1 MRKIKF
7 EDIPYSRPDYEQYA
21 QNIELCAQAIR
32 SAGNMETLRCE
43 LEKFW
48 DYRTQVETMET
59 LAFIRCYQ
67 DCTDIFY
74 QEEMQFTQAQAA
86 MTDLSPIYDAL
97 VESPL
102 RREIDAAYGAQ
113 FLLKIEK
120 ERSLIQGGL
129 ELLGREQELIAQ
141 FQNKISSIK
150 FLYEG
155 REVSSAEL
163 SKYKESRDSSTRKKA
178 REASRKV
185 FAERSGEFLQIMGEL
200 TEVRGQIARANGYA
214 NYLEYANVEKAR
226 YSYGEAELAHL
237 CHLVRK
243 ELVPLK
249 QRLYERLKDRLG
261 VAVYTADDTGI
272 YFETG
277 NPEPAG
283 DAQFLLDQAGKMY
296 RQMDADFSALF
307 DAMRN
312 GGYIDCQKSANK
324 ITGMG
329 FCTEISSEK
338 LPFIFGNCIGRHTD
352 VDILVHEFGH
362 GIQMKRS
369 MERFPVPE
377 YWEMPND
384 LSEIP
389 SKAMEQFSYE
399 YAPLF
404 FGQYAPQFVETHLIT
419 ILEEICS
426 YCMIHEFETFL
437 YTAERFDAQKAI
449 AQYNRL
455 SEIYDAGIDYSG
467 CGVYLEKGA
476 SLVQNKG
483 IYMFPRYLISYAM
496 SDISAIS
503 IRLQYEADK
512 EKGLAAYK
520 KLCGLGGSL
529 EYDGAM
535 EALGLPLPYTEQA
548 IADVRDYLAQKLG
561 LSKNP

>member
-1 MRKIKF
+1 MLKTKF
-7 EDIPYSRPDYEQYA
+7 GDIPYIRPDYEQYA
-21 QNIELCAQAIR
+21 RNIELCAREIR
-32 SAGNMETLRCE
+32 NADTMETVRRE

-67 DCTDIFY
+67 DCTDAFY
-74 QEEMQFTQAQAA
+74 QEEMQNTQSQAA
-86 MTDLSPIYDAL
+86 QISLSLIYDAL
-97 VESPL
+97 LESPL
-102 RREIDAAYGAQ
+102 RQEIDGAYGGQ

-120 ERSLIQGGL
+120 ERSLVQGGL

-141 FQNKISSIK
+141 FQNKISAVK
-150 FLYEG
+150 FQYGG

-163 SKYKESRDSSTRKKA
+163 SKYKESRDASIRKKA

-185 FAERSGEFLQIMGEL
+185 FAGRSDEFLQLMGEL
-200 TEVRGQIARANGYA
+200 VRVRGQIAQANGCA
-214 NYLEYANVEKAR
+214 NYLEYANREKGR
-226 YSYGEAELAHL
+226 YSYGETELARL
-237 CHLVRK
+237 CRMVRQ

-249 QRLYERLKDRLG
+249 QRLYERLRERLG
-261 VAVYTADDTGI
+261 VPVYTADDTGI
-272 YFETG
+272 YFEEG
-277 NPEPAG
+277 NPEPEG
-283 DAQFLLDQAGKMY
+283 DARFLLGQAAKMY
-296 RQMDADFSALF
+296 RQMDREFAALF
-307 DAMRN
+307 ETMRD

-329 FCTEISSEK
+329 FCTEIPSEK
-338 LPFIFGNCIGRHTD
+338 LPFIFGNCIGRYTD

-362 GIQMKRS
+362 GIQMMRS
-369 MERFPVPE
+369 MERFSVPE

-389 SKAMEQFSYE
+389 SKAMEQLSYE

-404 FGQYAPQFVETHLIT
+404 FGERAPQFVKTHLIT
-419 ILEEICS
+419 ILEEICG

-437 YTAERFDAQKAI
+437 YTEKFDAQKAI
-449 AQYNRL
+449 AEYNRL
-455 SEIYDAGIDYSG
+455 SEIYDAGIDTSG
-467 CGVYLEKGA
+467 CRTYLDKGV

-496 SDISAIS
+496 SDISAIN

-512 EKGLAAYK
+512 EKGLAIYK

-535 EALGLPLPYTEQA
+535 KALGLPLPYAEQA
-548 IADVRDYLAQKLG
+548 VMDVKDYLAEKLD
-561 LSKNP
+561 LKK